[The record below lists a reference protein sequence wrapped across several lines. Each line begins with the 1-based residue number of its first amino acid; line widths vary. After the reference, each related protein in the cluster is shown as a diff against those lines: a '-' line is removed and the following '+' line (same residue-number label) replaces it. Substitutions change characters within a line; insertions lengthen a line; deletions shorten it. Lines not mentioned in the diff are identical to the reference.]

1 MHLAARCG
9 SAEAMDW
16 LYQHGG
22 KPRAKTEVG
31 GATHLLLPLCP
42 LCRSRRSVF
51 VALQMGRS
59 VMHDAAEHGS
69 VRVLEWLRVH
79 GARADISSREV
90 RCMLP
95 H

>member
-1 MHLAARCG
+1 
-9 SAEAMDW
+9 
-16 LYQHGG
+16 
-22 KPRAKTEVG
+22 
-31 GATHLLLPLCP
+31 
-42 LCRSRRSVF
+42 
-51 VALQMGRS
+51 MGRS

-95 H
+95 HQVLSVVTTHLVTTHNDRVEAGRH